1 VSPGSGFPQAGDR
14 ELRLFEGQIITF
26 VLVAV
31 LREGAAFTT
40 SDTNLVTSTTFL
52 AGNSEVRRREGT
64 GAQS

>member
-1 VSPGSGFPQAGDR
+1 MSPGSGFPQAGNR

-26 VLVAV
+26 VLGTV

-52 AGNSEVRRREGT
+52 AGERDRGRGDKT
-64 GAQS
+64 R